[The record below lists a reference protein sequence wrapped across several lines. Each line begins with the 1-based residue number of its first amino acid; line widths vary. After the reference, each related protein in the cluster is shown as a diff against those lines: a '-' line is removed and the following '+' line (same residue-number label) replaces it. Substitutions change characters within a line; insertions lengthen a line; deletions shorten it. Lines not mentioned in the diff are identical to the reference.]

1 MTSRPQV
8 YAKRAKDTIR
18 TAGALLVLIAGA
30 SLGGCDTLA
39 KNNYYLPGG
48 INQQSAVAAQ
58 VKAAQ
63 QAPGPTPKFSQIQAV
78 PKDVR
83 PLSAWRAT
91 VTDALA
97 KKHELDAANAGY
109 PYSLQ
114 DTQGF
119 ADTQHAR
126 IPPAEST
133 PSADASSATDA
144 YAASV
149 RARAKKPPPSN

>member
-1 MTSRPQV
+1 MTSGPQV

-18 TAGALLVLIAGA
+18 PAGALLVLIAGA

-39 KNNYYLPGG
+39 KNNYFLPGG
-48 INQQSAVAAQ
+48 IDQQSAVAAQ

-63 QAPGPTPKFSQIQAV
+63 QAPGPTPKFSQIHAV

-114 DTQGF
+114 DTQSF
-119 ADTQHAR
+119 ADAQHAR

-133 PSADASSATDA
+133 PATDASSATDA

>member
-1 MTSRPQV
+1 MTSGPQV

-18 TAGALLVLIAGA
+18 PAGALLVLIGA
-30 SLGGCDTLA
+30 SSLGGCDTLA
-39 KNNYYLPGG
+39 KNNYFLPGD
-48 INQQSAVAAQ
+48 IDQSSAAAAQ
-58 VKAAQ
+58 VRAAQ
-63 QAPGPTPKFSQIQAV
+63 QAPGPYPTFAQI
-78 PKDVR
+78 PNLPTDVR
-83 PLSAWRAT
+83 PIIAWRAT

-97 KKHELDAANAGY
+97 KKRELDAANAGY
-109 PYSLQ
+109 PYTLQ

-119 ADTQHAR
+119 ADAQHAR